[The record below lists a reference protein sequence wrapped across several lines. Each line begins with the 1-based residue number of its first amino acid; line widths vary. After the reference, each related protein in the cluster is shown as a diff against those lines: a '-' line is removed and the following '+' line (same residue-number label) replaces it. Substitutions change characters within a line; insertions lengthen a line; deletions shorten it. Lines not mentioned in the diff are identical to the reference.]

1 MKSCFVISPISLP
14 GTEVREHADDVFDF
28 IIRPAAEKAG
38 YNPVRADHE
47 ARPGTI
53 TEHMYDHI
61 LGDDLLIAIL
71 TGHNPNVFYEVAV
84 AEAAARPLI
93 LLIADGQTIPF
104 DISSRRVLQYDLK
117 PRTLQKGTYSDS
129 LLRSIKELEAAGGDN
144 KVAFRPSLKPLG
156 AGESTWRMVPR
167 SRDVSRE
174 DYIGLVASARS
185 FVRYQGLALFA
196 YVKIAGFAE
205 AIKAALARGVEM
217 RVLLMHPDNPVLP
230 HMVRDFSANYAENVR
245 SEIRSGIEFW
255 TKMASHGPLTVRLQT
270 KGTMFGLLQQSDSQ
284 VISTPYSLARSTS
297 ESPTILA
304 PAGTQY
310 FNAMKEDY
318 EWQWGRAEPSV

>member
-14 GTEVREHADDVFDF
+14 ASEIREHADAVFDF
-28 IIRPAAEKAG
+28 IVKPAAEKAG
-38 YNPVRADHE
+38 YAPIRADHE

-53 TEHMYDHI
+53 TEQMYDRI

-71 TGHNPNVFYEVAV
+71 TGHNPNVFYEIAV

-93 LLIADGQTIPF
+93 LLIAAGEQIPF

-117 PRTLQKGTYSDS
+117 PHTLMNGTFVDI
-129 LLRSIKELEAAGGDN
+129 LLRSIKELEAAGGDH

-156 AGESTWRMVPR
+156 GGESTWRMVPR

-196 YVKIAGFAE
+196 FAKIAGFAE

-230 HMVRDFSANYAENVR
+230 HMVRDFSANYAEIVQ
-245 SEIRSGIEFW
+245 SEIKSGAEFW
-255 TKMASHGPLTVRLQT
+255 TKLASHGSLTLRFQT

-304 PAGTQY
+304 PAGTPY

-318 EWQWGRAEPSV
+318 EWQWDRAEAP

>member
-1 MKSCFVISPISLP
+1 MP
-14 GTEVREHADDVFDF
+14 GTEIREHADDVFDF
-28 IIRPAAEKAG
+28 IIKPAAEKAG
-38 YNPVRADHE
+38 YAAIRADHE

-61 LGDDLLIAIL
+61 LGDNLLIAIL

-84 AEAAARPLI
+84 AESAARPLI

-117 PRTLQKGTYSDS
+117 PRTLQNGTYVDN
-129 LLRSIKELEAAGGDN
+129 LLRSIKELEAADGDY

-156 AGESTWRMVPR
+156 GGESTWRMVSR
-167 SRDVSRE
+167 SRDVSRD
-174 DYIGLVASARS
+174 DYVGLVASARS
-185 FVRYQGLALFA
+185 FIWYQGLALFA
-196 YVKIAGFAE
+196 YAKIAGFSD

-230 HMVRDFSANYAENVR
+230 HMVREFSANYVESVR
-245 SEIRSGIEFW
+245 SEIKSGMEFW
-255 TKMASHGPLTVRLQT
+255 MKIASHGPLTVRLQN
-270 KGTMFGLLQQSDSQ
+270 KGTMFGFLQQSDAQ

-304 PAGTQY
+304 PAGTEY
-310 FNAMKEDY
+310 FRAMKEDY
-318 EWQWGRAEPSV
+318 EWQWDQAEALG

>member
-1 MKSCFVISPISLP
+1 
-14 GTEVREHADDVFDF
+14 
-28 IIRPAAEKAG
+28 
-38 YNPVRADHE
+38 
-47 ARPGTI
+47 
-53 TEHMYDHI
+53 
-61 LGDDLLIAIL
+61 
-71 TGHNPNVFYEVAV
+71 VFYEIAV

-93 LLIADGQTIPF
+93 LLIAAGEQIPF

-117 PRTLQKGTYSDS
+117 PHTLMNGTFVDI
-129 LLRSIKELEAAGGDN
+129 LLRSIKELEAAGGDH

-156 AGESTWRMVPR
+156 GGESTWRMVPR

-196 YVKIAGFAE
+196 FAKIAGFAE

-230 HMVRDFSANYAENVR
+230 HMVRDFSANYAEIVQ
-245 SEIRSGIEFW
+245 SEIKSGAEFW
-255 TKMASHGPLTVRLQT
+255 TKLASHGSLTLRFQT

-304 PAGTQY
+304 PAGTPY

-318 EWQWGRAEPSV
+318 EWQWDRAEAP